1 MRKIK
6 SQSLAQLLLQLRFT
20 PENKRRTQL
29 DAAEELYAVVEP
41 DKEYPF
47 EFVFFRI
54 TGFHPKGPVAE
65 ELIKGDELL
74 DDLRIF
80 ISRLSGR
87 LARPVAEQDQKIY
100 TIEELAE
107 TLGISTKTIHR
118 WRERGLIARIFI
130 FNDGKRRFGFS
141 QSTVDTFLKA
151 TPDLAA
157 KAKRY
162 SRLTDEQ
169 KQQIIKQAEKLTADT
184 DLSRYQ
190 IINRISAETG
200 KCHETIRYTLLNYEK
215 ANPDK
220 PISTQS
226 TGVIEPAQAAEIY
239 RLFKQGGD
247 VKDLMKRFNR
257 NRSSIY
263 RIINRRRAKAL
274 LARKIEFIPSDEFLE
289 EDAEEKILA
298 RLGDSSL
305 RSASVLRP
313 EKIGT
318 AKDESPKQQGQGRS
332 GAEPIDNTQ
341 PLASKDVV
349 LGTPPQGVPAERH
362 PCRDY
367 GTYGEPLELARGSL
381 PEYLQTLKNSP
392 VLNRE
397 HEVELF
403 RRYNYLKFLA
413 CRIRTGIK
421 PARVSGIRLSRIE
434 NYLAQAEE
442 IKRRIIEANLRLVV
456 SVARKHTAG
465 GASLLDLVG
474 EGNISLMR
482 AVEKFDYTRGFR
494 FATFAS
500 WIIAKDFARKVP
512 AQTGWLDKATTASLA
527 SIHRDLRAEDA
538 ADFAAMERAHRS
550 LTQVIENNLTEREQY
565 IILNRFGLVGSPI
578 KKETKTLKQIGEELG
593 FSKERIRQIELIAL
607 QKLRQS
613 LSSEEFE
620 LLTG

>member
-6 SQSLAQLLLQLRFT
+6 SQSIAQLLLQLRFT
-20 PENKRRTQL
+20 PENKRRAQL
-29 DAAEELYAVVEP
+29 DAAEKLYAAIDSE
-41 DKEYPF
+41 KEYPF
-47 EFVFFRI
+47 EFVCFRI
-54 TGFHPKGPVAE
+54 TGFHPKGPAAE

-100 TIEELAE
+100 TIEELAK
-107 TLGISTKTIHR
+107 TSGVSTKTIYR
-118 WRERGLIARIFI
+118 WQKRGLIARIFI
-130 FNDGKRRFGFS
+130 FDDGKRRFGFL
-141 QSTVDTFLKA
+141 QSAVDKFLNA
-151 TPDLAA
+151 NPDLVT
-157 KAKRY
+157 KAKGF

-169 KQQIIKQAEKLTADT
+169 KQQIIKQAAKLADET
-184 DLSRYQ
+184 NLSRRQ
-190 IINRISAETG
+190 IINRISAEMG

-220 PISTQS
+220 PISTRS

-239 RLFKQGGD
+239 RLFKQGCN

-263 RIINRRRAKAL
+263 RIINRRRRKAL

-289 EDAEEKILA
+289 KDAEEKILA
-298 RLGDSSL
+298 
-305 RSASVLRP
+305 
-313 EKIGT
+313 K
-318 AKDESPKQQGQGRS
+318 
-332 GAEPIDNTQ
+332 PIDNAE
-341 PLASKDVV
+341 PLARKDV
-349 LGTPPQGVPAERH
+349 
-362 PCRDY
+362 
-367 GTYGEPLELARGSL
+367 EPLELARGSL
-381 PEYLQTLKNSP
+381 PGYLQTLKNSP

-397 HEVELF
+397 HEIELF

-421 PARVSGIRLSRIE
+421 PTRVSGVRLSQIE

-442 IKRRIIEANLRLVV
+442 IKRKIIEANLRLVV
-456 SVARKHTAG
+456 SVARKHTAA

-474 EGNISLMR
+474 EGNISLMQ

-500 WIIAKDFARKVP
+500 WIIAKDFARKIP
-512 AQTGWLDKATTASLA
+512 AQTGRLDKATTASLA

-550 LTQVIENNLTEREQY
+550 LTQVIEDNLTERERH

-578 KKETKTLKQIGEELG
+578 RKETKTLKQVGEELG
-593 FSKERIRQIELIAL
+593 LSKERVRQIELIAL

>member
-29 DAAEELYAVVEP
+29 DAAEELYAVIEP

-65 ELIKGDELL
+65 ELTKGDELL
-74 DDLRIF
+74 DDLRIL
-80 ISRLSGR
+80 ISKLSGR

-107 TLGISTKTIHR
+107 TVGVSTKTIHR
-118 WRERGLIARIFI
+118 WREQGLIARIFI
-130 FNDGKRRFGFS
+130 FDDGRRRFGFL
-141 QSTVDTFLKA
+141 QSTVDKFLKA
-151 TPDLAA
+151 NPDLAV
-157 KAKRY
+157 KAKRF

-169 KQQIIKQAEKLTADT
+169 KQQIIKQVAKLTADT

-220 PISTQS
+220 LISTQP

-239 RLFKQGGD
+239 RLFKQGCD
-247 VKDLMKRFNR
+247 VKDLMKRFKR

-263 RIINRRRAKAL
+263 RIINQRRTKAL

-289 EDAEEKILA
+289 EDAKEKILA

-305 RSASVLRP
+305 RSASVLRSRA
-313 EKIGT
+313 T

-341 PLASKDVV
+341 PLARKDVG

-421 PARVSGIRLSRIE
+421 PARVSGIRLRQIE

-465 GASLLDLVG
+465 GASLLDLVS
-474 EGNISLMR
+474 EGNISLMQ

-512 AQTGWLDKATTASLA
+512 AQTGRLDKATTASLA
-527 SIHRDLRAEDA
+527 SIHRDLRTEDT
-538 ADFAAMERAHRS
+538 ADFAAIERAHQS
-550 LTQVIENNLTEREQY
+550 LTQVIEDNLTEREQY
-565 IILNRFGLVGSPI
+565 IISNRFGLVGSPI
-578 KKETKTLKQIGEELG
+578 RKETKTLKQIGEELG
-593 FSKERIRQIELIAL
+593 LSKERVRQIELIAL

>member
-20 PENKRRTQL
+20 PENKRHKQL
-29 DAAEELYAVVEP
+29 DATEELYAVVEP

-65 ELIKGDELL
+65 ELIKGNELL

-80 ISRLSGR
+80 ISKLSGR
-87 LARPVAEQDQKIY
+87 LARPVAEQNQKIY

-107 TLGISTKTIHR
+107 TLGISTKTIYR
-118 WRERGLIARIFI
+118 WRKQGLVARIFI
-130 FNDGKRRFGFS
+130 FDDGRRRFGFL
-141 QSTVDTFLKA
+141 QSTVDKFLKA
-151 TPDLAA
+151 NPDIAA
-157 KAKRY
+157 KAKSF

-184 DLSRYQ
+184 DLSRHQ

-226 TGVIEPAQAAEIY
+226 TGVIEPAQAAEMY
-239 RLFKQGGD
+239 RLFKQGCD

-298 RLGDSSL
+298 HLGDSSL
-305 RSASVLRP
+305 RSASVLRSRA
-313 EKIGT
+313 T

-332 GAEPIDNTQ
+332 GAEPISNAE
-341 PLASKDVV
+341 PLARKDVV
-349 LGTPPQGVPAERH
+349 LETP
-362 PCRDY
+362 
-367 GTYGEPLELARGSL
+367 YGEPLELARGSL

-397 HEVELF
+397 NEVELF

-421 PARVSGIRLSRIE
+421 PARVSGVRLSRIE

-456 SVARKHTAG
+456 SIARKHTGG

-474 EGNISLMR
+474 EGNISLMQ

-500 WIIAKDFARKVP
+500 WIIAKDFARKIP
-512 AQTGWLDKATTASLA
+512 AQTGRLDKATTASLA

-538 ADFAAMERAHRS
+538 ADFAAMERAHQS
-550 LTQVIENNLTEREQY
+550 LSQVIEDNLTERERH

-593 FSKERIRQIELIAL
+593 LSKERVRQIELIAL

>member
-20 PENKRRTQL
+20 PEKKRLKQL
-29 DAAEELYAVVEP
+29 DAAEKLFAIIEP

-47 EFVFFRI
+47 EFVCFHI
-54 TGFHPKGPVAE
+54 TDFHPKGPVAE

-80 ISRLSGR
+80 ISKLSSR
-87 LARPVAEQDQKIY
+87 LARPAAEQDQKIY

-107 TLGISTKTIHR
+107 TLGISIKTIYR
-118 WRERGLIARIFI
+118 WRKRGLIARKFV
-130 FNDGKRRFGFS
+130 FGDGRRRLGFL
-141 QSTVDTFLKA
+141 QSTIDKFLKA
-151 TPDLAA
+151 NPDLAA
-157 KAKRY
+157 KAKNF

-169 KQQIIKQAEKLTADT
+169 KQRIIKQAAKLAIETN
-184 DLSRYQ
+184 LSRHQ
-190 IINRISAETG
+190 IINRISAEMG
-200 KCHETIRYTLLNYEK
+200 KCRETIRYTLLNYEK
-215 ANPDK
+215 SNPDK
-220 PISTQS
+220 PISAKS

-239 RLFKQGGD
+239 RLFKQGCD

-257 NRSSIY
+257 NKSSIY
-263 RIINRRRAKAL
+263 RIMNRRRAKAL
-274 LARKIEFIPSDEFLE
+274 LVRKIEFISSDEFLE
-289 EDAEEKILA
+289 QDAEEKILA
-298 RLGDSSL
+298 
-305 RSASVLRP
+305 
-313 EKIGT
+313 
-318 AKDESPKQQGQGRS
+318 
-332 GAEPIDNTQ
+332 EPIDDTE
-341 PLASKDVV
+341 PPTRKDVV

-367 GTYGEPLELARGSL
+367 GTYGEPLKLARGSL
-381 PEYLQTLKNSP
+381 PEYLQTLKNAP

-413 CRIRTGIK
+413 CQIRTGIK
-421 PARVSGIRLSRIE
+421 PAHVSGTRLSKIE
-434 NYLAQAEE
+434 NYLAKADE

-456 SVARKHTAG
+456 SVARKHTTG
-465 GASLLDLVG
+465 GANLLDLVG
-474 EGNISLMR
+474 EGNISLMQ
-482 AVEKFDYTRGFR
+482 AVENFDYTRGFR

-500 WIIAKDFARKVP
+500 WTIAKDFARKIP
-512 AQTGWLDKATTASLA
+512 AQTARLSKAATASLA
-527 SIHRDLRAEDA
+527 SIHRNLRTEDTV
-538 ADFAAMERAHRS
+538 DFAAIERAHQS

-565 IILNRFGLVGSPI
+565 IILNRFGMVGSPI

-593 FSKERIRQIELIAL
+593 FSKERIRQIELTAL